1 MSPDVTTEF
10 VCENCAVISQMKN
23 VLGMEIFRLE
33 PEFFRVFATISLDA
47 IRDNIKKGRAL
58 LAPGTKLMGVVKADA
73 YGHGAVPV
81 AKAIEDLVDA
91 YGVAMPEEGVELRKA
106 GITKPVLVLGFTAPE
121 MAELAIRYDITM
133 AVFQSETAKA
143 YNETAKRLHKKA
155 KVHIKLDTGMS
166 RIGYLCCQESVEDI
180 KKIAALSHVEI
191 DGMFTHF
198 SKADEADK
206 TFARNQLK
214 KYMEFARLLEEAG
227 IKLPCKHVC
236 NSAGIIDI
244 PEGDLDMVRFGVTM
258 YGMYPTDEVSKERMP
273 VTPAME
279 VKTHISFIKTLP
291 VGVGIGYSG
300 TFITEKETRVATLSA
315 GYGDGYPRGLSN
327 SGRVLIHGKSA
338 PVLGRI
344 CMDQCMVDVTDIP
357 EAKQGDIATL
367 LGKDGDDFISAE
379 EIGATV
385 GNSFHYEV
393 VCDIS
398 KRVPRIYVRNG
409 KIVEIKSYLPRE

>member
-1 MSPDVTTEF
+1 
-10 VCENCAVISQMKN
+10 
-23 VLGMEIFRLE
+23 LE
-33 PEFFRVFATISLDA
+33 PEVEYFRVCANISLDA
-47 IRDNIKKGRAL
+47 IRENIKKGKAL
-58 LAPGTKLMGVVKADA
+58 LAPGTKMMGVVKADA

-91 YGVAMPEEGVELRKA
+91 YGVSMPEEGVELRHA
-106 GITKPVLVLGFTAPE
+106 GLLKPIIILGYTAPE
-121 MAELAIRYDITM
+121 VAELAIRYDITM
-133 AVFQSETAKA
+133 AVFQSEIAEQYNDIAKKL
-143 YNETAKRLHKKA
+143 NKTA

-166 RIGYLCCQESVEDI
+166 RIGYLCREESLDDI
-180 KKIAALSHVEI
+180 EKIAKLSNVEI

-198 SKADEADK
+198 SKADESDK
-206 TFARNQLK
+206 TFARNQFK
-214 KYMEFARLLEEAG
+214 NYMDFAEKLQERG
-227 IKLPCKHVC
+227 INLPCKHVC

-258 YGMYPTDEVSKERMP
+258 YGMYPTDEVTKERMP

-279 VKTHISFIKTLP
+279 VKTHISYIKTLP
-291 VGVGIGYSG
+291 AGVGISYSG
-300 TFITEKETRVATLSA
+300 TFVTEKETRVATLSV

-327 SGRVLIHGKSA
+327 MGRVLIHGKSA
-338 PVLGRI
+338 PILGRI

-357 EAKQGDIATL
+357 EAKQGDVVTL
-367 LGKDGDDFISAE
+367 MGRDGEDFISAE

-398 KRVPRIYVRNG
+398 KRVPRVYYKDG
-409 KIVEIKSYLPRE
+409 KIVEIVSFLPRE

>member
-1 MSPDVTTEF
+1 
-10 VCENCAVISQMKN
+10 MKS
-23 VLGMEIFRLE
+23 EY
-33 PEFFRVFATISLDA
+33 FRVCANISLDA
-47 IRDNIKKGRAL
+47 IRDNIERGRAL
-58 LAPGTKLMGVVKADA
+58 LAPGTKMMGVVKADA

-106 GITKPVLVLGFTAPE
+106 GLTKPIIILGYTAPE

-133 AVFQSETAKA
+133 AVFQSEIATC
-143 YNETAKRLHKKA
+143 YNETAKKLNKNA

-166 RIGYLCCQESVEDI
+166 RIGYLCREESLLDI
-180 KKIAALSHVEI
+180 EKIAALSHVEI
-191 DGMFTHF
+191 EGMFTHF

-206 TFARNQLK
+206 TFAKNQFK
-214 KYMEFARLLEEAG
+214 KYMEFADALEARG

-258 YGMYPTDEVSKERMP
+258 YGMYPTDEVTKDRMP

-279 VKTHISFIKTLP
+279 VKTHISYIKTLP
-291 VGVGIGYSG
+291 AGVGIGYSG
-300 TFITEKETRVATLSA
+300 TYVTEKETRVATLSV
-315 GYGDGYPRGLSN
+315 GYGDGYPRGMSN
-327 SGRVLIHGKSA
+327 IGRVLIHGKSA
-338 PVLGRI
+338 PILGRI

-357 EAKQGDIATL
+357 EAKQGDVVTL
-367 LGKDGDDFISAE
+367 MGRDGDDFISAE

-398 KRVPRIYVRNG
+398 KRVPRIYYRDG
-409 KIVEIKSYLPRE
+409 KIVEIVSFLPRE

>member
-1 MSPDVTTEF
+1 
-10 VCENCAVISQMKN
+10 MKS
-23 VLGMEIFRLE
+23 
-33 PEFFRVFATISLDA
+33 EFFRIYANISLDA

-58 LAPGTKLMGVVKADA
+58 LAPGTRLMGVVKADA

-106 GITKPVLVLGFTAPE
+106 GITKPVLVLGYTAPE

-133 AVFQSETAKA
+133 AVFQSETAGY
-143 YNETAKRLHKKA
+143 YNEAAKKLNKTA

-166 RIGYLCCQESVEDI
+166 RIGYLCCKESLEDI
-180 KKIAALSHVEI
+180 KKIASLSNVEI

-214 KYMEFARLLEEAG
+214 KYMDFARMLEEAG
-227 IKLPCKHVC
+227 IQLPCRHVC

-258 YGMYPTDEVSKERMP
+258 YGMYPTDEVTKERMP
-273 VTPAME
+273 VSPAME
-279 VKTHISFIKTLP
+279 VKTHISYIKTLP
-291 VGVGIGYSG
+291 AGVGIGYSG
-300 TFITEKETRVATLSA
+300 TFVTQKETKVATLSA

-327 SGRVLIHGKSA
+327 TGRVLIHGKSA
-338 PVLGRI
+338 PILGRV
-344 CMDQCMVDVTDIP
+344 CMDQCMVDVTEIP
-357 EAKQGDIATL
+357 EARQGDIVTL
-367 LGKDGDDFISAE
+367 LGKDGDDCISAE

-398 KRVPRIYVRNG
+398 KRVPRIYIRDG

>member
-1 MSPDVTTEF
+1 
-10 VCENCAVISQMKN
+10 MKS
-23 VLGMEIFRLE
+23 EY
-33 PEFFRVFATISLDA
+33 FRVCANISLDA
-47 IRDNIKKGRAL
+47 IRDNIERGRAL
-58 LAPGTKLMGVVKADA
+58 LAPGTKMMGVVKADA

-106 GITKPVLVLGFTAPE
+106 GLTKPIIILGYTAPE

-133 AVFQSETAKA
+133 AVFQSEIATC
-143 YNETAKRLHKKA
+143 YNETAKKLNKKA

-166 RIGYLCCQESVEDI
+166 RIGYLCREESLLDI
-180 KKIAALSHVEI
+180 EKIAALSHVEI
-191 DGMFTHF
+191 EGMFTHF

-206 TFARNQLK
+206 TFAKNQFK
-214 KYMEFARLLEEAG
+214 KYMEFADALEARG

-258 YGMYPTDEVSKERMP
+258 YGMYPTDEVTKDRMP

-279 VKTHISFIKTLP
+279 VKTHISYIKTLP
-291 VGVGIGYSG
+291 AGVGIGYSG
-300 TFITEKETRVATLSA
+300 TYVTEKETRVATLSV
-315 GYGDGYPRGLSN
+315 GYGDGYPRGMSN
-327 SGRVLIHGKSA
+327 IGRVLIHGKSA
-338 PVLGRI
+338 PILGRI

-357 EAKQGDIATL
+357 EAKQGDVVTL
-367 LGKDGDDFISAE
+367 MGRDGDDFISAE

-398 KRVPRIYVRNG
+398 KRVPRIYYRDG
-409 KIVEIKSYLPRE
+409 KIVEIVSFLPRE

>member
-1 MSPDVTTEF
+1 
-10 VCENCAVISQMKN
+10 MK
-23 VLGMEIFRLE
+23 
-33 PEFFRVFATISLDA
+33 PEYFRVCANISLDA
-47 IRDNIKKGRAL
+47 IRDNIEKGRAL
-58 LAPGTKLMGVVKADA
+58 LAPGTKMLGVVKADA

-81 AKAIEDLVDA
+81 ARAIDDLVDGF
-91 YGVAMPEEGVELRKA
+91 GVSMPEEGVELRRA
-106 GITKPVLVLGFTAPE
+106 GLTKPILILGYTAPE
-121 MAELAIRYDITM
+121 QAELAIRYDITM
-133 AVFQSETAKA
+133 AVFQSEIAEK
-143 YNETAKRLHKKA
+143 YNETAKQLNKTA

-166 RIGYLCCQESVEDI
+166 RIGYLCSEESLEDI
-180 KKIAALSHVEI
+180 EKIAALSHVQI

-206 TFARNQLK
+206 TFARNQFK
-214 KYMEFARLLEEAG
+214 KYMEFADKLEARG
-227 IKLPCKHVC
+227 VKLPCKHVC

-258 YGMYPTDEVSKERMP
+258 YGMYPTDEVTKERMP

-279 VKTHISFIKTLP
+279 VKTHIAYIKTLP
-291 VGVGIGYSG
+291 AGVGISYSG
-300 TFITEKETRVATLSA
+300 TYVTEKETRVATLSV

-327 SGRVLIHGKSA
+327 AGRVLIHGRSA
-338 PVLGRI
+338 PILGRI

-357 EAKQGDIATL
+357 EAAQGDVVTL
-367 LGKDGDDFISAE
+367 LGRDGGDFISAE

-398 KRVPRIYVRNG
+398 KRVPRIYYRDG
-409 KIVEIKSYLPRE
+409 KIVDIVSYLPRE

>member
-1 MSPDVTTEF
+1 
-10 VCENCAVISQMKN
+10 MKS
-23 VLGMEIFRLE
+23 EY
-33 PEFFRVFATISLDA
+33 FRVCANISLDA
-47 IRDNIKKGRAL
+47 IRDNIERGRAL
-58 LAPGTKLMGVVKADA
+58 LAPGTKMMGVVKADA

-106 GITKPVLVLGFTAPE
+106 GLTKPIIILGYTAPE

-133 AVFQSETAKA
+133 AVFQSEIATC
-143 YNETAKRLHKKA
+143 YNETAKKLNKKA

-166 RIGYLCCQESVEDI
+166 RIGYLCREESLLDI
-180 KKIAALSHVEI
+180 EKIAALSYVEI
-191 DGMFTHF
+191 EGMFTHF

-206 TFARNQLK
+206 TFAKNQFK
-214 KYMEFARLLEEAG
+214 KYMEFADALEARG

-258 YGMYPTDEVSKERMP
+258 YGMYPTDEVTKDRMP

-279 VKTHISFIKTLP
+279 VKTHISYIKTLP
-291 VGVGIGYSG
+291 AGVGIGYSG
-300 TFITEKETRVATLSA
+300 TYVTEKETRVATLSV
-315 GYGDGYPRGLSN
+315 GYGDGYPRGMSN
-327 SGRVLIHGKSA
+327 IGRVLIHGKSA
-338 PVLGRI
+338 PILGRI

-357 EAKQGDIATL
+357 EAKQGDVVTL
-367 LGKDGDDFISAE
+367 MGRDGDDFISAE

-398 KRVPRIYVRNG
+398 KRVPRIYYRDG
-409 KIVEIKSYLPRE
+409 KIVEIVSFLPRE